1 MPKRILIVDD
11 NATIRRLLRSFL
23 GSQFGFEVCGE
34 ADDGVDGIAKARE
47 LIPDLVVLD
56 LSMPRMN
63 GLEVAAA
70 LREIIP
76 NNVPLILFTL
86 HRDSISN
93 STAHGLGIASV
104 VSKTDKIEVLF
115 KEVQRLVSAA

>member
-11 NATIRRLLRSFL
+11 NAAIRRLLRAFL

-47 LIPDLVVLD
+47 LFPDLVVLD

-63 GLEVAAA
+63 GLEAAAA
-70 LREIIP
+70 LRQIVP
-76 NNVPLILFTL
+76 NVPLILFTL
-86 HRDSISN
+86 HRDSISS
-93 STAHGLGIASV
+93 STARGLGIASV
-104 VSKTDKIEVLF
+104 VSKTEKIEVLF
-115 KEVQRLVSAA
+115 KEVQRLLSAA